1 MKIGSSSTLCES
13 CHKKAKRQFKVIEP
27 GVVYKL
33 NGTDTEDERIGTFC
47 TAACAKSFAAWMY
60 AGGLSKMPKGWKV
73 EEIK

>member
-1 MKIGSSSTLCES
+1 MTLSNAVCEN
-13 CHKKAKRQFKVIEP
+13 CHKGTKRQFKIIEP
-27 GVVYKL
+27 GVTYRM

-47 TAACAKSFAAWMY
+47 TAACAKSYAAWMY

>member
-1 MKIGSSSTLCES
+1 MKIGSSSTLCEN

-33 NGTDTEDERIGTFC
+33 NGTDTVDERIGTFC
-47 TAACAKSFAAWMY
+47 TGACAKSYAAWMY

-73 EEIK
+73 EEVK